1 MNGLGD
7 GIGTVIEGG
16 LIGRAVEP
24 DAGEGANDTRAGSG
38 ACANCGAAVHS
49 KFCAE
54 CGQKAHLHRSLAA
67 IGHDIMHGVLHL
79 DGKLW
84 NTLPLLAFK
93 PGQLTRRYVEGE
105 RAKFVSPMAM
115 FLFTVFAMFA
125 VFQMVGLTVP
135 SDIEGAGTAGLA
147 PVIEQQVE
155 KVEAELKAVEGQLAD
170 SNLAPEDRNRL
181 ERQRSDL
188 IDAKAG
194 LEQVGALG
202 KDEAADAAA
211 DGTIPLATEEDDGF
225 NAEITGIDQLDSG
238 IVKKWREH
246 PELMLYKLQTNAY
259 KFSWLLI
266 PLSIPFVWLIFA
278 WRRQYKAYDHAVFVT
293 YSLAFMSLLFIV
305 MSLLGVAPGGWGG
318 PVAVG
323 LLTIGAPLHIYKQLR
338 HAYGLTRF
346 SALWRFFALVFFINV
361 VIVLFLQ
368 TLLVLGAF

>member
-24 DAGEGANDTRAGSG
+24 DAGDGANDTRAGSG

-115 FLFTVFAMFA
+115 FLFSVFAMFA
-125 VFQMVGLTVP
+125 VFQMVGVTAPTDFGRGVV
-135 SDIEGAGTAGLA
+135 DGINGTTPIQPELQQQITTLEKERSGLA
-147 PVIEQQVE
+147 PGDQRRSEIDN
-155 KVEAELKAVEGQLAD
+155 ELKALNGVLQATSGPGGGVSSAD
-170 SNLAPEDRNRL
+170 FKVTGIGFL
-181 ERQRSDL
+181 
-188 IDAKAG
+188 
-194 LEQVGALG
+194 
-202 KDEAADAAA
+202 
-211 DGTIPLATEEDDGF
+211 DDG
-225 NAEITGIDQLDSG
+225 IIQ
-238 IVKKWREH
+238 KWKSN
-246 PELMLYKLQTNAY
+246 PSLMLYKLQTNAY

-346 SALWRFFALVFFINV
+346 SALWRFFALLFFINV